1 MIISADRLSVKQERI
16 KIMAGHRRGR
26 INDAVKEE
34 LGSILREIKDPR
46 ITDNFVTVT
55 AAEVAP
61 DMKTA
66 RIFFSSLA
74 DDNMAEETRRLS
86 PKNKEILKGLQSAA
100 GFMRRELA
108 RRINLRTTPELT
120 FVYDESLRHGARINT
135 ILNDIERKKVKNEDD
150 E

>member
-1 MIISADRLSVKQERI
+1 MFLYAQEVCLIYSLLS
-16 KIMAGHRRGR
+16 
-26 INDAVKEE
+26 
-34 LGSILREIKDPR
+34 LS
-46 ITDNFVTVT
+46 
-55 AAEVAP
+55 
-61 DMKTA
+61 

-74 DDNMAEETRRLS
+74 DDNMAQETGRLS

-108 RRINLRTTPELT
+108 RRINLRATPELT

-135 ILNDIERKKVKNEDD
+135 ILNDIERKKVKSEED